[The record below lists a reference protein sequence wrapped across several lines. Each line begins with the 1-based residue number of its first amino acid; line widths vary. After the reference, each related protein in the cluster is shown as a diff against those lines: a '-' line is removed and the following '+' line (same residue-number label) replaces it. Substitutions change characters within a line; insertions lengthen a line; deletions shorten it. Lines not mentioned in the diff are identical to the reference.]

1 MPACATAPSVT
12 DDCAQF
18 VGERVVFLEGC
29 HIRLKSLDLI
39 ADSEDDAVVALAHVR
54 SVGNDI
60 LVYLMS
66 TSTQSTIEGRITID
80 ITFRI
85 TA

>member
-39 ADSEDDAVVALAHVR
+39 ADSEGDAVVALAHVR
-54 SVGNDI
+54 PVGNDL
-60 LVYLMS
+60 LVFS
-66 TSTQSTIEGRITID
+66 INTITRSTIEGRITMD
-80 ITFRI
+80 ITSRI